1 MRRFFLIAL
10 TAGLLLPAAA
20 KAGKVWLV
28 IDGCGN
34 GYGMEKIEVDD
45 MQQCQE
51 QGAAWKASKT
61 TCRSN
66 KGWACLKGK

>member
-28 IDGCGN
+28 IDGYSN

-51 QGAAWKASKT
+51 QGVRGKP
-61 TCRSN
+61 
-66 KGWACLKGK
+66 LKQPVAQTKDGLV